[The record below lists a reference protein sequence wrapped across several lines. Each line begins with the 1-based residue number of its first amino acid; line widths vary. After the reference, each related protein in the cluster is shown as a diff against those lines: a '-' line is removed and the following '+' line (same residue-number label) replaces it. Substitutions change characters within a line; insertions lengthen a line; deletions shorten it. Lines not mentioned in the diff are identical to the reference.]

1 MGLELS
7 RSAGWDRPP
16 DRQADALREI
26 ARQQANANTWNMI
39 QTGVMAGQLAALSN
53 IHGQM
58 EDVKRQSADAL
69 AIQQELLNREQLQ
82 QYLEEFIFQTEKL
95 VAEFSAKSDVPAST
109 RYFLLQ
115 SVLVQVEQDGIDT
128 TTIRGRDNKA
138 AFERAMASVN
148 GLVTELLKDPEVQQA
163 IKRAEKEEAK
173 RAEKRREIEAELSRL
188 HEQRA
193 SFESQLNPMTFGE
206 AAKRWYAFEMEK
218 IPQQFRTPANVL
230 FIVIAPMA
238 VLMVIPALVLGIVA
252 FNGISQFQSKANAE
266 ANEPINYQLSTLD
279 ERIAA
284 LESELG

>member
-7 RSAGWDRPP
+7 RSAGWDHPP
-16 DRQADALREI
+16 DRQAQALREI
-26 ARQQANANTWNMI
+26 ARQQASANTWNMI

-58 EDVKRQSADAL
+58 AEVKRQSADAL

-95 VAEFSAKSDVPAST
+95 VEEFSAKSEVPAST

-115 SVLVQVEQDGIDT
+115 SVLVQVQQDGIAT
-128 TTIRGRDNKA
+128 TTIRGRDNKV

-148 GLVTELLKDPEVQQA
+148 RLVAELLEDPEVQQA

-193 SFESQLNPMTFGE
+193 SIEAQLNPVTFGE
-206 AAKRWYAFEMEK
+206 ALQKMPEWRKAQLPDGLW
-218 IPQQFRTPANVL
+218 PV
-230 FIVIAPMA
+230 VIGGLVVSA
-238 VLMVIPALVLGIVA
+238 VLIVPLLIVVPAILFDAHQYRQKL
-252 FNGISQFQSKANAE
+252 NAE
-266 ANEPINYQLSTLD
+266 ANEPITYQLSTLD
-279 ERIAA
+279 KRITA
-284 LESELG
+284 LESELD

>member
-95 VAEFSAKSDVPAST
+95 VAEFSAKSDLPAST

-173 RAEKRREIEAELSRL
+173 RAEKRRQIEAELSRL
-188 HEQRA
+188 YEQRA
-193 SFESQLNPMTFGE
+193 SIEAQLNPVTFGE
-206 AAKRWYAFEMEK
+206 ALQKMPEWRKAQLPDGLW
-218 IPQQFRTPANVL
+218 PV
-230 FIVIAPMA
+230 VIGGLVVSA
-238 VLMVIPALVLGIVA
+238 VLIVPLLIVVPAILFDAHQYRQKL
-252 FNGISQFQSKANAE
+252 NAE

-279 ERIAA
+279 KRITA